1 MCDDDVIEWR
11 VRPPE
16 PGKSDFDD
24 HCCVGTSILTSN
36 SGAMVQAGKGC
47 CAPELLGGDQALYL
61 DVGERQSGAPGLSHL
76 DRRAHPCAC
85 SNDTPVVMSVQN
97 QSRHLGSLT
106 MTTPSASRDISVV
119 FVLIH
124 DYGGSRIPML

>member
-24 HCCVGTSILTSN
+24 HCCVETSILTSN
-36 SGAMVQAGKGC
+36 SGAMVQPGKGC
-47 CAPELLGGDQALYL
+47 CAPELLGGDRALYL
-61 DVGERQSGAPGLSHL
+61 DVGERQSGAAGLSHL
-76 DRRAHPCAC
+76 DRRTNPCAC

-97 QSRHLGSLT
+97 QSPTSGEPHNDNTVCQSGHVSYIC
-106 MTTPSASRDISVV
+106 SDS
-119 FVLIH
+119 
-124 DYGGSRIPML
+124 